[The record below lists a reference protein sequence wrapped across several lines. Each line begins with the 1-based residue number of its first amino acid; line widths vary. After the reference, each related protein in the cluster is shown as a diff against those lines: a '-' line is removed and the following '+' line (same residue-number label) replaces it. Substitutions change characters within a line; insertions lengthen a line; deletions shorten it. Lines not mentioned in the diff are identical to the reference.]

1 MVSGLGITH
10 PHLDNNYFSTE
21 KELFSC
27 LLVFFFFLIHFW
39 LVYPTVKFQSTFSS
53 ISTQQTHFQPSLY
66 PQKM

>member
-27 LLVFFFFLIHFW
+27 LLVFFFLIHFW